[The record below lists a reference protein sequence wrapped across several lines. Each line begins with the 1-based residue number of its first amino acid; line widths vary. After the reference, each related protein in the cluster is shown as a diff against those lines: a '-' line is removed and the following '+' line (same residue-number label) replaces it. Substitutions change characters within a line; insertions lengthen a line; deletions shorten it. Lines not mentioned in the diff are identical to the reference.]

1 MNILNNHCTLFVLF
15 QAKMRI
21 PGLSLLVLTA
31 LLQILQCTVLT
42 SSLENLSKCQ
52 FPGELDKMCSCGQSS
67 GGLILTCSG
76 LNSTSDLVLLDPE
89 IAGSVVKLEIS
100 GGTLPCLAMED
111 MTSLTRLQVM
121 RVTNSQM
128 REALCQKS
136 EIKGNNKL
144 RHLVT
149 LDLSNNNLVS
159 LDESLT
165 TFHRLHNI
173 NVSNNQI
180 SSIHPIFSSFKNLK
194 LLDISKNKLS
204 GDLNQLAVTELPS
217 SLRVLDISGIRH
229 ETSNDMLTHRLY
241 FRKPLPL
248 LPQAV
253 LGVPLVPHPAPQHAG
268 SPGEC

>member
-1 MNILNNHCTLFVLF
+1 MNILNNYFTLFVLF

-100 GGTLPCLAMED
+100 GGTLSCLAMED

-121 RVTNSQM
+121 RVTHSQM

-159 LDESLT
+159 LDESFT

-217 SLRVLDISGIRH
+217 SLRVLDISGIKTRDKQSH
-229 ETSNDMLTHRLY
+229 VNTQIIFQETPS
-241 FRKPLPL
+241 
-248 LPQAV
+248 
-253 LGVPLVPHPAPQHAG
+253 PAPPG
-268 SPGEC
+268 CPGCTPGPSPSPPACRQP